1 MTTRRIPWRSQPQTA
16 SVNWASPLARGLV
29 RCVLFN
35 AGPKPFD
42 AVTGAYLTQVSSNFS
57 RAVTGQGT
65 GLKNNDESS
74 YWTMPILAETV
85 NSMSMGW
92 VGQYASGSTPIMVRD
107 GTATV
112 GSYFF
117 RSNTGWQLRAGGT
130 DSSSAGTFSA
140 NTPYAACATLSAS
153 GGNQYVNGALVNS
166 GATNGGSALVS
177 PWYIHQNGT
186 NAQGILASALL
197 IPVWS
202 RPLTPVEALGFTMNP
217 WQLLAPAKQPI
228 WITASSNVTLPTL
241 GRPAADTSAGLWTPS
256 SGGALYPMLNEVS
269 ANDSN
274 FINVAALSTC
284 EMVLDNTAYPGGANQ
299 TLSYRAF
306 SSTGNGLT
314 VTLKQGSTTI
324 ASWSHALTGTPTLY
338 TQTLTS
344 GQIAAIV
351 AGPISV
357 TLTST

>member
-1 MTTRRIPWRSQPQTA
+1 LSIRFDTALIP
-16 SVNWASPLARGLV
+16 G
-29 RCVLFN
+29 
-35 AGPKPFD
+35 
-42 AVTGAYLTQVSSNFS
+42 AVHFGF
-57 RAVTGQGT
+57 T
-65 GLKNNDESS
+65 GLGVPGSSIPSTGLHGPSFLWNDITLPVDANKEIRGK
-74 YWTMPILAETV
+74 ILTV
-85 NSMSMGW
+85 
-92 VGQYASGSTPIMVRD
+92 P
-107 GTATV
+107 
-112 GSYFF
+112 
-117 RSNTGWQLRAGGT
+117 
-130 DSSSAGTFSA
+130 SAGTFFAWEDGSF
-140 NTPYAACATLSAS
+140 L
-153 GGNQYVNGALVNS
+153 LS
-166 GATNGGSALVS
+166 GAPDGTYTFTYELYADGVDLGAATATITGGS
-177 PWYIHQNGT
+177 P
-186 NAQGILASALL
+186 
-197 IPVWS
+197 
-202 RPLTPVEALGFTMNP
+202 
-217 WQLLAPAKQPI
+217 
-228 WITASSNVTLPTL
+228 LPTL

-344 GQIAAIV
+344 GQIATIV